1 MIYMSILIWDCGSD
15 VGLESAPFRRNN
27 CLKVKMRPM
36 LSRCLPVM
44 VLVKQC
50 LQCHWHQILSKTRD
64 ATSVLLYLS
73 RIKSSLLLA
82 TNNFITSLEGFLRFF
97 FKRFVLMPLQSPWVY
112 FCNLW
117 CFQVSLDPIRKSK
130 EESCR
135 WSLVIV
141 WRRIFSVTNDSW
153 SWNHFF
159 VICDLSILHS
169 IHFIYLYSPMIS
181 QWWVHNKKHLCSGHE
196 PCLELHSN
204 GRGFPGR
211 TTCDAS
217 SSSLVASPEKS
228 GTFQVFFS
236 RKWR

>member
-1 MIYMSILIWDCGSD
+1 MCPSDGTGEAVSSMPLASDPKQNSWCDKCTFVSIKNQKL
-15 VGLESAPFRRNN
+15 APT
-27 CLKVKMRPM
+27 
-36 LSRCLPVM
+36 
-44 VLVKQC
+44 
-50 LQCHWHQILSKTRD
+50 CHQQFH
-64 ATSVLLYLS
+64 
-73 RIKSSLLLA
+73 
-82 TNNFITSLEGFLRFF
+82 NFFGGISCFF

-181 QWWVHNKKHLCSGHE
+181 QWWVHNKKRLFSGHE

-204 GRGFPGR
+204 GRGFLGR